1 MQHYIHLYATNFSYR
16 QPTSIHSQSWITHFS
31 LVRGQVVTD
40 SFLVLCDSTSGHHLH
55 HHQFFS
61 QNRQTFKNKF
71 SQTCSHFFLTLFNR
85 KIDYSA
91 IGHSNTTA
99 TTSAFTEVDVKDVT
113 RYAKTPNAAGIL
125 GT

>member
-1 MQHYIHLYATNFSYR
+1 MTPLLDTIYTITSFSVKIDKHLKTN
-16 QPTSIHSQSWITHFS
+16 S
-31 LVRGQVVTD
+31 LKRAVI
-40 SFLVLCDSTSGHHLH
+40 
-55 HHQFFS
+55 FF
-61 QNRQTFKNKF
+61 
-71 SQTCSHFFLTLFNR
+71 FFLTLFNR

>member
-1 MQHYIHLYATNFSYR
+1 MIYTCM
-16 QPTSIHSQSWITHFS
+16 QPTSPTDSQHPFTSQSWITHFS

-71 SQTCSHFFLTLFNR
+71 SQTCSHFFFFTLFNR